1 MHHILVTNDFPPKLG
16 GIQTYLWELWR
27 RLPADSFTVV
37 TPDHAGADAWDQT
50 QSFAVRRVR
59 TPVLVPGPSL
69 VRTINDLVRATDA
82 DLVLLD
88 PVVHTAPLVGHLDA
102 PYGVVVHGAEVVV
115 PAAVPFA
122 QLMVRRSLRGASLV
136 VAAGN
141 YPAQAAERAAGR
153 PLPTVVVPP
162 GVDAGRFMPLDDARR
177 ASVRQRFG
185 VDVDAP
191 LIVSVSRLVPRK
203 GMDRLIKAS
212 VRLAVTHP
220 DLRVLVAGEGRERER
235 LQRLID
241 NLSAPV
247 QLVDRLNADDLPDF
261 YGMADVFAMLCRNR
275 WGGLEQEGFG
285 IVFLEA
291 AACAVAQVAGNSGGA
306 RDAVDHGTSG
316 LVVDDPG
323 DLDEVTSALGSLL
336 DDRAWRAQLGREAR
350 RRAAVE
356 FDRDRLAG
364 VLHDAITT
372 CVATL
377 DAGDVGDRAAQPDVG
392 PDAGG

>member
-1 MHHILVTNDFPPKLG
+1 
-16 GIQTYLWELWR
+16 
-27 RLPADSFTVV
+27 
-37 TPDHAGADAWDQT
+37 
-50 QSFAVRRVR
+50 
-59 TPVLVPGPSL
+59 
-69 VRTINDLVRATDA
+69 
-82 DLVLLD
+82 
-88 PVVHTAPLVGHLDA
+88 
-102 PYGVVVHGAEVVV
+102 
-115 PAAVPFA
+115 
-122 QLMVRRSLRGASLV
+122 LV

-203 GMDRLIKAS
+203 GMDRLIEAS

-241 NLSAPV
+241 SLSAPV
-247 QLVDRLNADDLPDF
+247 QLVDRLDADDLPDF

-291 AACAVAQVAGNSGGA
+291 AACAVAQVAGDSGGA

-336 DDRAWRAQLGREAR
+336 DDRAWRNQLGREAR

-377 DAGDVGDRAAQPDVG
+377 DAGDVGDLGDRAAQPDVG
-392 PDAGG
+392 PDAGA